1 MAIVNQPTPLSNE
14 LAWNGDKNP
23 IPDTNDG
30 SKGLFSVEYGF
41 PYVTQ
46 QPLAQGGIPP
56 QRNDFNGVLNLLS
69 KFIRYFQNGGVFA
82 YSSAMDYSVGM
93 LVRNGD
99 RLYVCKAENG
109 ANTSAGV
116 QNISNS
122 NYWNE
127 ITLEDTLGDTLINQ
141 LKTVLVTEAEV
152 ANNTTDW
159 NSLTESRTYKISGAT
174 FSATYHQP
182 VGANGNGELVVLKNG
197 TDTIVQVYYANSTQP
212 DQAGAFHRIY
222 FGGAWTNWVYDITN
236 QGGTINGNLNV
247 DGNLGVT
254 GNSNINGKLTVQNI
268 EVSEGLTIGG
278 APPLKQDAIDKLQ
291 AQIIAPSQ
299 VLYVDQKN
307 GNDNNDGTT
316 QATAVRTLD
325 KAVSLIT
332 KNIPTLTINL
342 TTYTEPENQIY
353 NTFTISEPIN
363 NNKLQVDT
371 FRLVGTWDTY
381 RTEHIIAKIIVPYGK
396 VKTGVADYSSGSPVE
411 YYQWGRFFIE
421 KPINVY
427 LQSVM
432 FEFSDDTLDKDK
444 YRNSIFYGL
453 SKSYEMRDCYSN
465 TMTLKDN
472 CSIINVYGMTNIDII
487 HFNLSSG
494 VTITGTSLI
503 IDDSNSKR
511 YKTDPKTN
519 PDAEY
524 VAGDTAGG
532 LITKYI
538 TNDVNFTGNTLGST
552 KGLPAKTNAIY
563 TQGFD

>member
-1 MAIVNQPTPLSNE
+1 MAIVNQPTSLSNE

-69 KFIRYFQNGGVFA
+69 KFIRYFQNGGIFA

-109 ANTSAGV
+109 ANTPAGV

-127 ITLEDTLGDTLINQ
+127 ITLEDTLGDTLTNQ

-212 DQAGAFHRIY
+212 DQAGAYHRIY
-222 FGGAWTNWVYDITN
+222 FGGAWTNWIYDITN

-254 GNSNINGKLTVQNI
+254 GNSNINGKLTVDSI
-268 EVSEGLTIGG
+268 EISNQLTIGG
-278 APPLKQDAIDKLQ
+278 APPLGQDAIDKLQ

-299 VLYVDQKN
+299 TLYVSNN
-307 GNDNNDGTT
+307 GSDETGDGT
-316 QATAVRTLD
+316 
-325 KAVSLIT
+325 IT
-332 KNIPTLTINL
+332 KPYKTIDFTATKINYDVPTVTIVIDNDCENLNYSMHPIDFQGKQTESFNITITDWEKILQSDEFKPKLTINKGKAFIAYHGSIQL
-342 TTYTEPENQIY
+342 FGWGNFIASNIDTVSISGMNIYIGDDYTKY
-353 NTFTISEPIN
+353 YPIGFLLYAKNVYIHSCIINATDYSLQVN
-363 NNKLQVDT
+363 NNLNNVLKVDDVN
-371 FRLVGTWDTY
+371 LDN
-381 RTEHIIAKIIVPYGK
+381 
-396 VKTGVADYSSGSPVE
+396 YSGLLFGDLSRITASSEEPAVDS
-411 YYQWGRFFIE
+411 
-421 KPINVY
+421 
-427 LQSVM
+427 L
-432 FEFSDDTLDKDK
+432 T
-444 YRNSIFYGL
+444 NSIFL
-453 SKSYEMRDCYSN
+453 NSIP
-465 TMTLKDN
+465 TTLQA
-472 CSIINVYGMTNIDII
+472 IVYGGTTIPSIVLDYSLGERGID
-487 HFNLSSG
+487 NK
-494 VTITGTSLI
+494 VTVL
-503 IDDSNSKR
+503 
-511 YKTDPKTN
+511 YKN
-519 PDAEY
+519 W
-524 VAGDTAGG
+524 
-532 LITKYI
+532 
-538 TNDVNFTGNTLGST
+538 S
-552 KGLPAKTNAIY
+552 
-563 TQGFD
+563 

>member
-69 KFIRYFQNGGVFA
+69 KFIRYFQNGGIFA

-127 ITLEDTLGDTLINQ
+127 ITLEDTLGDTLTNQ

-212 DQAGAFHRIY
+212 DQAGAYHRIY

-254 GNSNINGKLTVQNI
+254 GNSNINGKLTVDSLDIKNNFTVAGGSPVTGEDLQKI
-268 EVSEGLTIGG
+268 QDQIISPLQTFYVSNNGSDDNDGLSLGTAFKTFSPIFTKVKKDVPALRIYIDNTCEDLNYILSQPFDFNSQIGKSGTNGKSLTI
-278 APPLKQDAIDKLQ
+278 
-291 AQIIAPSQ
+291 
-299 VLYVDQKN
+299 
-307 GNDNNDGTT
+307 T
-316 QATAVRTLD
+316 
-325 KAVSLIT
+325 
-332 KNIPTLTINL
+332 PTN
-342 TTYTEPENQIY
+342 Y
-353 NTFTISEPIN
+353 NTAINKENRATI
-363 NNKLQVDT
+363 
-371 FRLVGTWDTY
+371 Y
-381 RTEHIIAKIIVPYGK
+381 VPYGK
-396 VKTGVADYSSGSPVE
+396 AFSNYGSSNRYDYYGNILASSCTSISLIGLNIKLQNKSDNKYSGFLLNSPNITIT
-411 YYQWGRFFIE
+411 RSFIE
-421 KPINVY
+421 
-427 LQSVM
+427 LQDYDLSNT
-432 FEFSDDTLDKDK
+432 FWN
-444 YRNSIFYGL
+444 NSITGINLVEHSEITGSGYLINASSVNRYTTDPSL
-453 SKSYEMRDCYSN
+453 SKQTTEQTEEIS
-465 TMTLKDN
+465 TLAVTQD
-472 CSIINVYGMTNIDII
+472 VYVER
-487 HFNLSSG
+487 L
-494 VTITGTSLI
+494 ITGLNTSI
-503 IDDSNSKR
+503 DSNILNKGNHACTSDV
-511 YKTDPKTN
+511 Y
-519 PDAEY
+519 
-524 VAGDTAGG
+524 
-532 LITKYI
+532 
-538 TNDVNFTGNTLGST
+538 VNFSNIGS
-552 KGLPAKTNAIY
+552 
-563 TQGFD
+563 

>member
-127 ITLEDTLGDTLINQ
+127 ITLEDTLGDTLTNQ

-291 AQIIAPSQ
+291 DQIIAPRQ
-299 VLYVDQKN
+299 DIYVNADY
-307 GNDNNDGTT
+307 GNDYTGNGTVNYPF
-316 QATAVRTLD
+316 ATLD
-325 KAVSLIT
+325 KAISII
-332 KNIPTLTINL
+332 KPTIQNV
-342 TTYTEPENQIY
+342 YIW
-353 NTFTISEPIN
+353 IIN
-363 NNKLQVDT
+363 NKPDLEYTITPHDFGEIDYLYIGVTDGTKLMVNNYRAKIKVKYGKLTGNQHLSGNVLKQAYVYGT
-371 FRLVGTWDTY
+371 VMIKGVNTVRLVGLDITVETGYDDNTKFCPVLFFGVTNFSVGRTFITANRILMFNQKVGGSIMINDISSYNLGTRYIVTGNRPVESLEDPVINPDTTIFPADN
-381 RTEHIIAKIIVPYGK
+381 RSEPVFVLEAIIV
-396 VKTGVADYSSGSPVE
+396 E
-411 YYQWGRFFIE
+411 
-421 KPINVY
+421 
-427 LQSVM
+427 
-432 FEFSDDTLDKDK
+432 
-444 YRNSIFYGL
+444 
-453 SKSYEMRDCYSN
+453 
-465 TMTLKDN
+465 
-472 CSIINVYGMTNIDII
+472 
-487 HFNLSSG
+487 G
-494 VTITGTSLI
+494 VTEKVSGGVDQKSAKALYTSI
-503 IDDSNSKR
+503 
-511 YKTDPKTN
+511 
-519 PDAEY
+519 
-524 VAGDTAGG
+524 
-532 LITKYI
+532 
-538 TNDVNFTGNTLGST
+538 
-552 KGLPAKTNAIY
+552 
-563 TQGFD
+563 